1 MWSQR
6 LTALSKVDR
15 DKAIQLRNGGLS
27 QTAIAKRLGVSG
39 ATVSRMLA
47 KAEDKNPA
55 TSS

>member
-6 LTALSKVDR
+6 LTTLSKVDR
-15 DKAIQLRNGGLS
+15 DKAIQLRNGGLT

-47 KAEDKNPA
+47 KAEDK
-55 TSS
+55 TSAESS